1 MKTIF
6 FKDKLNLPQENIVSR
21 LARSLGKVCSYLW
34 KRKVKV
40 RNKIQYERINNPISF
55 LMVFTSDG
63 AVNSKLFD
71 CAYTVTVLS
80 HLELGVVLLWGKRRP
95 KEVQICLHSQA
106 KKCG

>member
-1 MKTIF
+1 
-6 FKDKLNLPQENIVSR
+6 
-21 LARSLGKVCSYLW
+21 
-34 KRKVKV
+34 
-40 RNKIQYERINNPISF
+40 
-55 LMVFTSDG
+55 MVFTSDG

-80 HLELGVVLLWGKRRP
+80 HLELGVVLLWGKKRP